1 MPDYFA
7 AYSRD
12 FKGDASSRK
21 AWMDERKGRISS
33 KRNIRVVLKDI
44 DVTLKGDNIVPEF
57 LEIDVTPLEIGQALH
72 LSDVRFPEGVVP
84 TEKDLRMTLA
94 AVHTPKAEVV
104 AKILADIK
112 ERKA

>member
-1 MPDYFA
+1 MTSAVQAWATAWSKKDLPDYFA

-44 DVTLKGDNIVPEF
+44 DVTLKGDKATVKFHQSYSADSLNV
-57 LEIDVTPLEIGQALH
+57 
-72 LSDVRFPEGVVP
+72 SSR
-84 TEKDLRMTLA
+84 KTLDM
-94 AVHTPKAEVV
+94 VKSGSRWLIPRESTG
-104 AKILADIK
+104 
-112 ERKA
+112 